1 MKKVLIVLLVIVV
14 ILMSYIYLYNNVLA
28 HKIKAVVVQ
37 VRDNSMV
44 VVENNSSKGLL
55 IIGFSDEGNI
65 GYKQGQ
71 EIAIY
76 YNGIVDS
83 MYPGHIGSP
92 EKIKITKEKSNIEI
106 PEKALR
112 YCYSSRANVDVE
124 IFELTNS
131 GIHLKITDTNEL
143 QYNYAHNYQISKE
156 VKNPN
161 YTGVGY
167 KIGEDTANSTAPY
180 IRTWTRI
187 YL

>member
-1 MKKVLIVLLVIVV
+1 MKKVLKVISIVLIVIVV
-14 ILMSYIYLYNNVLA
+14 IFMFYVYLYNNVLS
-28 HKIKAVVVQ
+28 HKFKAVVVQ

-44 VVENNSSKGLL
+44 VVENNTSKGLL

-83 MYPGHIGSP
+83 MYPGRIDSP
-92 EKIKITKEKSNIEI
+92 DKIKITKEKSNIEI
-106 PEKALR
+106 PEEALR
-112 YCYSSRANVDVE
+112 YCYSSRDNINVE
-124 IFELTNS
+124 ISELTNN

-143 QYNYAHNYQISKE
+143 QYNYAHNYKISKE

-161 YTGVGY
+161 YTGIGY
-167 KIGEDTANSTAPY
+167 KIGEDTENSTAPY
-180 IRTWTRI
+180 IRTWA
-187 YL
+187 